1 MKIIVSYIP
10 GEVQTGGRSP
20 NKVQKRKKATEA
32 KRRKVE
38 GGGGTKE
45 QNPEGGASDPRCG
58 RVKPPPPASPITGS
72 ASRKPHDVTQTLVGT
87 PCWYIGLLLGPC

>member
-1 MKIIVSYIP
+1 WLLKIVVSYIP
-10 GEVQTGGRSP
+10 GEVQTGGKSQK
-20 NKVQKRKKATEA
+20 KVQKREKKGHGGE
-32 KRRKVE
+32 KEEVE

-72 ASRKPHDVTQTLVGT
+72 ASRKPHDVTQTLVT
-87 PCWYIGLLLGPC
+87 PC